1 MPGSGLIL
9 GIETSCDETAAAV
22 VERGSRTLS
31 SVVASQIATHARYG
45 GVVPELASREHLRA
59 IVPVVRAA
67 LAEAKITLAD
77 LDAIAVTSG
86 PGLAGALLVG
96 ITYAKALA
104 FANRLPLI
112 AVNHLEGHIHAVL
125 LNERENGAPVHPL
138 ADCHPERV
146 PSAAKDESKDLHFAP
161 EPGAPGSDSGTW
173 ETTTPNASQ
182 SLALVVSGGHTHLY
196 LARPAD
202 GTWHYTLIGR
212 TVDDAAGEAFDKVA
226 KLLGLGYPGGPWID
240 SLARFGNPRAVPFAF
255 AQIKTKVHLAGKP
268 PRTKAAKTA
277 PIARLDPHFL
287 FSFSGIKTAV
297 LRYVELHDLRA
308 EAKARVSS
316 LFAVAPSFPQ
326 SAPADAERVGDH
338 DRKPATLVP
347 QTRQEALALCSQPT
361 LDLIASFQHAVI
373 GDLMK
378 KTFAAAES
386 LGVKR
391 ILITGGV
398 AANRALRERFS
409 AEAAKRNVILSE
421 RSESKNLHFVVAFPT
436 LALSTDNAA
445 MIAAAAWPRLLAHEF
460 APDSLSADP
469 SLTLA

>member
-1 MPGSGLIL
+1 MSRGLIL
-9 GIETSCDETAAAV
+9 GIETSCDETAAAI
-22 VERGSRTLS
+22 VERGALTLS

-67 LAEAKITLAD
+67 LAEAGVTLAD

-104 FANRLPLI
+104 FANNLPLI
-112 AVNHLEGHIHAVL
+112 AINHLEGHIHAVL
-125 LNERENGAPVHPL
+125 LNERSSPDGRSPL
-138 ADCHPERV
+138 D
-146 PSAAKDESKDLHFAP
+146 
-161 EPGAPGSDSGTW
+161 
-173 ETTTPNASQ
+173 TTQ

-196 LARPAD
+196 LARPAH
-202 GTWHYTLIGR
+202 GTWSYALIGR

-240 SLARFGNPRAVPFAF
+240 ALSKFGDPRAVPFSF
-255 AQIKTKVHLAGKP
+255 AQIKIKVHLGGKP

-297 LRYVELHDLRA
+297 LRYVELHGLRA
-308 EAKARVSS
+308 EAKARVS
-316 LFAVAPSFPQ
+316 
-326 SAPADAERVGDH
+326 RVLANF
-338 DRKPATLVP
+338 RPP
-347 QTRQEALALCSQPT
+347 QTREQALALCPQPT
-361 LDLIASFQHAVI
+361 LDLIASFQHAVV

-386 LGVKR
+386 LGATR
-391 ILITGGV
+391 ILVTGGV
-398 AANRALRERFS
+398 AANRELRERFT
-409 AEAAKRNVILSE
+409 AEAARRGVRI
-421 RSESKNLHFVVAFPT
+421 AFPA

-445 MIAAAAWPRLLAHEF
+445 MIAAAAWPRFVAQEF
-460 APDSLSADP
+460 APAALTADP
-469 SLTLA
+469 SLALGTVRSR